1 MPPRSSV
8 TPSIP
13 TFVLALRCAG
23 LAAASL
29 LLLVLGGCAQLE
41 TRSHVDERIPR
52 IVAPSAWSKSDETF
66 RPVAATQDLET
77 WWRQLGDPLLDQLIV
92 EAMTTA
98 PDLRSAQARLRQ
110 SRANRDLAVANLFPS
125 LGVSVS
131 ANRSGT
137 GAAADGSGTMQTL
150 YAAGFD
156 ASWEPSIFGEL
167 RDGVAGAEA
176 DAAASAASLEATRV
190 SLAAEVALNYV
201 TLRAYQRRLEIARDN
216 LASQG
221 ETLQITDWR
230 AQAGLVTT
238 LDVEQARTNLEQS
251 KASIPSLEIGR
262 AEAEHRLA
270 VLIGQIPGTLRGRL
284 LETKPLPRPPS
295 EVAVGIPA
303 DTLRQR
309 PDIHAAELTLQAET
323 ARTAQREAD
332 RYPSLNLSG
341 SWGWQAFS
349 AAGLGGSASLVRS
362 LAGTLSATLVDGGR
376 IRSRIAAQDAI
387 QEQALITYE
396 KTILTALEDVENAL
410 AGYAAGRER
419 EEARR
424 TAAEAAGNAAV
435 LARTLYEAG
444 AVDFQKVLDT
454 DRTRLTAED
463 GLAVAEADVLTAV
476 IRIYKTLGGGWRRDS
491 ATDPNARNLVEG
503 KSS

>member
-1 MPPRSSV
+1 V
-8 TPSIP
+8 TSSIP
-13 TFVLALRCAG
+13 TFAPAPDSAR
-23 LAAASL
+23 LAAAGL
-29 LLLVLGGCAQLE
+29 LLLVLGGCAQLG
-41 TRSHVDERIPR
+41 TRSQADGRTPWV
-52 IVAPSAWSKSDETF
+52 VAPSAWSKSDAAF
-66 RPVAATQDLET
+66 KPVAATQNLET
-77 WWRQLGDPLLDQLIV
+77 WWRQLGDPLLEQLIV
-92 EAMTTA
+92 EAMTSA

-110 SRANRDLAVANLFPS
+110 ARANRDLAVANLFPS

-131 ANRSGT
+131 KNRSGT
-137 GAAADGSGTMQTL
+137 GSATGGSGSMQTL

-156 ASWEPSIFGEL
+156 ASWEPSIFGGL

-201 TLRAYQRRLEIARDN
+201 TLRAYQRRLDIARDN
-216 LASQG
+216 VASQS

-230 AQAGLVTT
+230 AQAGLTTT
-238 LDVEQARTNLEQS
+238 LDVEQARSNLEQS

-270 VLIGQIPGTLRGRL
+270 VLIGQPPGTLRERL
-284 LETKPLPRPPS
+284 LKAKPLPTPPA
-295 EVAVGIPA
+295 EMAVGIPA
-303 DTLRQR
+303 DTIRQR

-332 RYPSLNLSG
+332 RYPSLSLNG
-341 SWGWQAFS
+341 TWGWQAFS
-349 AAGLGGSASLVRS
+349 AASLGGSASLVRS
-362 LAGTLSATLVDGGR
+362 LAGTLSATLFDGGR
-376 IRSRIAAQDAI
+376 IRSRIAAEDAI
-387 QEQALITYE
+387 QEQALIAYE
-396 KTILTALEDVENAL
+396 RTILTALEDVENAL

-424 TAAEAAGNAAV
+424 KAAEAAGNAAV

-463 GLAVAEADVLTAV
+463 GLTAAEADVLAAV
-476 IRIYKTLGGGWRRDS
+476 IRLYKALGGGWHRDS
-491 ATDPNARNLVEG
+491 ATNPNAPNVVEG
-503 KSS
+503 KPS